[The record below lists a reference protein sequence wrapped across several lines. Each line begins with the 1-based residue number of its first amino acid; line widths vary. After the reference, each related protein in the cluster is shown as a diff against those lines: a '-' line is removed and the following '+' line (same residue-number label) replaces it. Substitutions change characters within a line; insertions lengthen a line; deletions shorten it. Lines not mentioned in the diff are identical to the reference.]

1 MLCGVVAVARAASG
15 PEARERAREGDR
27 RGAAER
33 CRRPPPV
40 EAGAVRGCGAVGWD
54 WKGQPRGRRTAT
66 KALQGAKRPKRAAS
80 RASRRGW
87 GFRGSLLST
96 AHLYTALLHIE

>member
-1 MLCGVVAVARAASG
+1 MLVVAVARAASG
-15 PEARERAREGDR
+15 PQARERAREGDR
-27 RGAAER
+27 RGRRAVPAA
-33 CRRPPPV
+33 PPV
-40 EAGAVRGCGAVGWD
+40 EAGVVRGCGAVGWD

-96 AHLYTALLHIE
+96 AHLYIALLHIE